1 MPVYFH
7 AKVFITVRKYNNLP
21 AWRKK
26 NVLNSKIQTKFM
38 RNIGKRSMILN
49 IMKYNVSISLLRLHF
64 LWSA

>member
-1 MPVYFH
+1 ME
-7 AKVFITVRKYNNLP
+7 
-21 AWRKK
+21 KK